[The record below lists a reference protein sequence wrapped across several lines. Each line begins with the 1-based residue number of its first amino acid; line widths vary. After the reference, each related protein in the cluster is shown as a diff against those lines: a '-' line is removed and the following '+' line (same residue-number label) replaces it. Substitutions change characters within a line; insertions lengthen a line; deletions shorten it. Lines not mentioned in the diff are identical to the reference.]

1 MFPELA
7 INGTDKKVSY
17 VRDTYSSE
25 DITDTEMKRFL
36 SFFGQS
42 NRDKQERDLAGSIVQ
57 ATLLLNSDLIRN
69 KVLRTTVG
77 SRVAELLCAESPL
90 STAQLVEELF
100 LATLSRF
107 PTEGEL
113 GVAEEMLSKNVEDGA
128 EDLQWALLNKRDFI
142 FNY

>member
-1 MFPELA
+1 M
-7 INGTDKKVSY
+7 
-17 VRDTYSSE
+17 
-25 DITDTEMKRFL
+25 
-36 SFFGQS
+36 
-42 NRDKQERDLAGSIVQ
+42 Q

-69 KVLRTTVG
+69 KVLRTTEG

-90 STAQLVEELF
+90 STTQLVEELF

-107 PTEGEL
+107 PIDGEL
-113 GVAEEMLSKNVEDGA
+113 AVAVEMLEKNVEDGA